1 MNPLEQLRDAVKSI
15 MRRLARLLDKIS
27 GGRLTPNQVTFMGLI
42 AHIPVALLIG
52 SRHYLWA
59 AAIFLAIFGLF
70 DTLDGELARYQKR
83 TTLRGMFIDS
93 SADRIKEVILYCGIM
108 TALVRTGH
116 DLTMV
121 VAVGALGASLCTSYL
136 NAWGEAV
143 LAQGKGTNGGHNT
156 NKSFRGGALSFDLRM
171 TLIIVGL
178 FINQLEAVI
187 YIIFVLA
194 VITVI
199 QRFIHI
205 SGRLNHV

>member
-1 MNPLEQLRDAVKSI
+1 MNPLEQARDSVKSA
-15 MRRLARLLDKIS
+15 MHLLARQLDRIT
-27 GGRLTPNQVTFMGLI
+27 GGRLTPNQVTFMGLA

-70 DTLDGELARYQKR
+70 DTLDGELARHQKR
-83 TTLRGMFIDS
+83 ATLQGMFIDS
-93 SADRIKEVILYCGIM
+93 STDRIKEVILYCGIM

-116 DLTMV
+116 DLTLV

-143 LAQGKGTNGGHNT
+143 LSQGSPTSSHKI
-156 NKSFRGGALSFDLRM
+156 NKSFRGGVLSFDLRM
-171 TLIIVGL
+171 FLIIVGL
-178 FINQLEAVI
+178 FINQLEVVI

-194 VITVI
+194 AVTVI
-199 QRFIHI
+199 QRFVHI
-205 SGRLNHV
+205 SGRLKHV